1 MTQGDDCVTID
12 KRVAVVMGGGA
23 DIGRSI
29 CLALAENGIQVVVGD
44 INEARAKK
52 CADSLA
58 ITNSYP
64 QIVIGDISQ
73 RDDVERMKDE
83 VENEFGRV
91 DILIN
96 VQGNL
101 HNELLLKL
109 TEDAWRK
116 TLNVHLDGTL
126 NSMLVF
132 APLMIEQKYG
142 RIVNMSSI
150 AVRGSLA
157 GASYGAA
164 KGAIEALSRTAAL
177 EWAHYGITVNCVA
190 PGLIKAGMFLTT
202 PEKFQKAG
210 IEKTP
215 MKRAGESGEVA
226 ACFRFLASEEAGFIT
241 GQTIFVCGGLSIS
254 F

>member
-1 MTQGDDCVTID
+1 MD

-23 DIGRSI
+23 DMGRSI
-29 CLALAENGIQVVVGD
+29 CQALAKNGVQVVVGD

-52 CADSLA
+52 CADSFC
-58 ITNSYP
+58 TDSSHT
-64 QIVIGDISQ
+64 QIVLGDISK
-73 RDDVERMKDE
+73 RDEVERMKDE

-96 VQGNL
+96 VQGIL
-101 HNELLLKL
+101 HNELLFKL
-109 TEDAWRK
+109 THDAWRR
-116 TLNVHLDGTL
+116 TLSVHLDGTL
-126 NSMLVF
+126 NSMLAF

-164 KGAIEALSRTAAL
+164 KGGIEALSRTAAL

-215 MKRAGESGEVA
+215 MKRAGEPEEVA
-226 ACFRFLASEEAGFIT
+226 ACIRFLTSKEAGFIT
-241 GQTIFVCGGLSIS
+241 GQTIFICGGLSIG